1 MANCPPEQ
9 GAKLN
14 LNQMDK
20 RQLKTDAKG
29 IKRALKDRDVRETG
43 NIWECLLHPG
53 TSLSLHN
60 YPIKTPWIVVY
71 QSQKGTLRLREERIL
86 PLAVKDIGKIPEQNS
101 ATWSSWSK
109 TFFPQNSLPSIKNGI
124 S

>member
-1 MANCPPEQ
+1 MS
-9 GAKLN
+9 G
-14 LNQMDK
+14 
-20 RQLKTDAKG
+20 RQVTFGSVYYTQAPVYLFTATQS
-29 IKRALKDRDVRETG
+29 R
-43 NIWECLLHPG
+43 HQ
-53 TSLSLHN
+53 
-60 YPIKTPWIVVY
+60 WIVVY
-71 QSQKGTLRLREERIL
+71 QSQKGTLRLREERTL